1 MTTPTRARMPLAALV
16 SVLAL
21 VWGLLA
27 APTASAHSAL
37 VGSDPAD
44 GATLAAAP
52 RAVSLTFNETV
63 KGQYSKI
70 LVTGPDGAQLPVTTS
85 SAGPTVTASLPA
97 GLGGG
102 AYRVVYSVVSA
113 DTHRISGQ
121 ITFTVKGAPAA
132 STVSATTPSA
142 TSSSAPS
149 AAPTT
154 SAVPRRSSGGAWGW
168 IFPLVS
174 LGLVIPLV
182 WAGRRQARRKSRATR
197 AEELDEHLR

>member
-1 MTTPTRARMPLAALV
+1 MPLAALV

-63 KGQYSKI
+63 KGQFSKI

-85 SAGPTVTASLPA
+85 SAGPTVTASLPT

-132 STVSATTPSA
+132 ATASASTPS
-142 TSSSAPS
+142 TTTSSAPS
-149 AAPTT
+149 AAAPTT
-154 SAVPRRSSGGAWGW
+154 SAAPRRSSGGAWGW
-168 IFPLVS
+168 ILPLVS

-182 WAGRRQARRKSRATR
+182 WAGRRQARRRSRATR